1 MSLNSTWKLRRLIFI
16 YSHLEGLF
24 LWNTK
29 IRLVIQHNIPRYN
42 NKNPFVTAWI
52 LTLDM
57 YPKKVWAT
65 YDIKYMKKEK
75 KPV

>member
-1 MSLNSTWKLRRLIFI
+1 M
-16 YSHLEGLF
+16 F

-42 NKNPFVTAWI
+42 NKNPFVTAWM

-57 YPKKVWAT
+57 NPTTVWAT
-65 YDIKYMKKEK
+65 YDIKYMTKEK
-75 KPV
+75 KTV